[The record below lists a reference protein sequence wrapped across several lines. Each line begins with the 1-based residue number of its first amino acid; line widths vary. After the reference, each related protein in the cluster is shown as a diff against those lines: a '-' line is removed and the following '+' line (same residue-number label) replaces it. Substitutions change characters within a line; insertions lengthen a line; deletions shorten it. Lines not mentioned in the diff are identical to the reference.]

1 MYSGETGKKVA
12 TIKWAGVLD
21 VPVRPDVVHH
31 VHRDISKNHR
41 QPYAVSKAA
50 GHQTSAESWGTGR
63 AVARIPRVPGGGT
76 HRAGQGAF
84 GNMCRGG
91 RMFAPTK
98 VYRRW
103 HRKVNVNQKRYAI
116 VSALAASASA
126 PLVIARGHRISEIP
140 EIPLVVSN
148 DSIVNIEKTSQAVK
162 LLKALKAYEDVEKV
176 KDTKKVRAGKGK
188 GRNRRY
194 VQRRGPLVVYDEK
207 TSIVRAFRNLPGV
220 DLLSV
225 NHLNILHLAP
235 GGHLGRFIIWTQ
247 AAFQK
252 LEQLFGTYR
261 KKATL
266 KLSYSL
272 PRPLMTNSDLYR
284 IINSSEIQSRLN
296 PAKSSTPHRR
306 ERKKNPLVNLGVMV
320 KLNPYIKTLRRQEL
334 LRSNKR
340 AISIVSALKKAKPRS
355 KANREKLA
363 QAKKEGKNP
372 LERKVLTK
380 QERKAAKDQYK
391 AKRREEKK
399 LHPVKKIDKTAHRSK
414 WQSDFI
420 ANLHK

>member
-1 MYSGETGKKVA
+1 
-12 TIKWAGVLD
+12 
-21 VPVRPDVVHH
+21 
-31 VHRDISKNHR
+31 
-41 QPYAVSKAA
+41 
-50 GHQTSAESWGTGR
+50 
-63 AVARIPRVPGGGT
+63 
-76 HRAGQGAF
+76 
-84 GNMCRGG
+84 
-91 RMFAPTK
+91 
-98 VYRRW
+98 
-103 HRKVNVNQKRYAI
+103 VNQKRFAI

-126 PLVIARGHRISEIP
+126 SLVLARGHRVEEIP

-148 DSIVNIEKTSQAVK
+148 DSIVNVDKTSQAVK
-162 LLKALKAYEDVEKV
+162 VLKALKAYTDVEKV
-176 KDTKKVRAGKGK
+176 KDSKTLRAGKGK

-207 TSIVRAFRNLPGV
+207 TALIKAFRNIPGI

-252 LEQLFGTYR
+252 LDQLFGTYR

-272 PRPLMTNSDLYR
+272 PRPLVTNSDLYR

-296 PAKSSTPHRR
+296 PAKSPFPKRR

-334 LRSNKR
+334 LRSNKQAR
-340 AISIVSALKKAKPRS
+340 KIVSDLKRAKPRS

-363 QAKKEGKNP
+363 QAKKDGKNP
-372 LERKVLTK
+372 LVRKVYTK
-380 QERKAAKDQYK
+380 QERKARKEQFK
-391 AKRREEKK
+391 AKRREWKK
-399 LHPVKKIDKTAHRSK
+399 LNPTKKIDKTAQRSQ
-414 WQSDFI
+414 WHSDFI